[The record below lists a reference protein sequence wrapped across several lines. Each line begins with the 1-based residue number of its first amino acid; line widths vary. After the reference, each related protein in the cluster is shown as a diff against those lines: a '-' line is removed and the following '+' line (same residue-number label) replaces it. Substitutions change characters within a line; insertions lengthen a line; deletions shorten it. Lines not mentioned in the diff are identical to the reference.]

1 LKASSVRLF
10 IAQSDIYT
18 KFYDMQ
24 MNPGIQPEK
33 EQPIERTRWAAF
45 SKIYDAQSCRVRPL
59 TRTQT
64 TRAQTTR
71 AQTTRAQAA
80 TALAAHIDTIEQDR
94 KHGIV
99 LHVALRC

>member
-24 MNPGIQPEK
+24 MNPGVQPEK

-71 AQTTRAQAA
+71 AQAA

>member
-1 LKASSVRLF
+1 
-10 IAQSDIYT
+10 
-18 KFYDMQ
+18 
-24 MNPGIQPEK
+24 MNPGVQPEK

-71 AQTTRAQAA
+71 AQAA